1 MITSYIH
8 KSLSATGYT
17 LPLREKYIHVLHSPD
32 KLNDTIFQQ
41 KEGTFGNQLVEKNL
55 SMKGRVFPF
64 LFIIFFFSIVSS
76 LLFIVTVV
84 EELQLVLKL
93 TVRGAGKVSGLT
105 RYFSWK
111 NFGGVG
117 KR

>member
-1 MITSYIH
+1 MFCILLTSLTIPFFS
-8 KSLSATGYT
+8 KKKE
-17 LPLREKYIHVLHSPD
+17 PL
-32 KLNDTIFQQ
+32 
-41 KEGTFGNQLVEKNL
+41 GTNL
-55 SMKGRVFPF
+55 WKRKGRVFPF

-93 TVRGAGKVSGLT
+93 AVLGAGKVSGLT
-105 RYFSWK
+105 RYFPWK
-111 NFGGVG
+111 NFGVVG